1 MSSAPAQ
8 TPSRRRLV
16 VIGPAALAV
25 AIGIAATGITQ
36 RAHSERAVAQW
47 TNQQVIPTVAL
58 AKLQQGDAHQTLTL
72 PGSIQPYNKASLY
85 ARVNGYQK
93 IWNKDIGARV
103 KPGEVL
109 APIAPPDL
117 AQQPPKAR
125 ATLASAK
132 ANYDI

>member
-25 AIGIAATGITQ
+25 AIGIAAAGIIE

-47 TNQQVIPTVAL
+47 TDKQVIPTVAL

-85 ARVNGYQK
+85 ARVNGYLK
-93 IWNKDIGARV
+93 NWSKDIGAQV
-103 KPGEVL
+103 KAGEVL
-109 APIAPPDL
+109 ATVD
-117 AQQPPKAR
+117 
-125 ATLASAK
+125 
-132 ANYDI
+132 